1 MHHLEKESCL
11 NVGTTSN
18 ISQLSII
25 PILVSKILDQTPLTQ
40 DVNWMHIRRSEDI
53 QNVFWTSYV
62 RSIYTLCL
70 RGSNN

>member
-1 MHHLEKESCL
+1 MHHLEKESYL

-40 DVNWMHIRRSEDI
+40 DVN
-53 QNVFWTSYV
+53 
-62 RSIYTLCL
+62 
-70 RGSNN
+70 